1 MLNHS
6 RSFRNLLVFSAA
18 LTISLGTSSRAHAD
32 ATRDFLV
39 SCSYGVLAGTMVGAA
54 TLAFTDRPGENLNKV
69 ARGASLGL
77 YAGILLGAYI
87 VSGGPS
93 ADDDDDLPPGYIQ
106 NSSLPTLGAQ
116 RVAKL
121 SEFKAPAFYVSP
133 VIGEKGS
140 WEGAQAKIR
149 LLEF

>member
-1 MLNHS
+1 
-6 RSFRNLLVFSAA
+6 
-18 LTISLGTSSRAHAD
+18 
-32 ATRDFLV
+32 
-39 SCSYGVLAGTMVGAA
+39 MVGAA

-93 ADDDDDLPPGYIQ
+93 SSDDDELPPGYIQ
-106 NSSLPTLGAQ
+106 NSSLPHLSSQ

-121 SEFKAPAFYVSP
+121 SEFKPPAFLVSP

-140 WEGAQAKIR
+140 WEGAQAQIR
-149 LLEF
+149 VLEF